1 MLIGSFGLFFT
12 LFLLFCRLMP
22 VINMAETKA
31 TLAKQY
37 HMSEHGDH

>member
-1 MLIGSFGLFFT
+1 

-22 VINMAETKA
+22 VINMSETKA

-37 HMSEHGDH
+37 HMAHHDEH